1 MSWPGSTTRLRSVH
15 VWCDVERCENIRAI
29 IIIIY
34 TVWNCSISVCSS
46 VVLYYVRLCVCVCV
60 CVCVCT

>member
-15 VWCDVERCENIRAI
+15 GPPVWCDVERCENIRAI
-29 IIIIY
+29 IIIYMY

-46 VVLYYVRLCVCVCV
+46 VVLYYIL
-60 CVCVCT
+60 